1 MDSAVNPLLNMG
13 QQLYEPP
20 DVNGWA
26 LGAEWFS
33 TASMLA
39 RMNYAATL
47 AANQRFNLA
56 RDAAP
61 HGQSPDRVLDHLLAR
76 FPNAG
81 FNADGRAALVEYLQA
96 GILWNGSAAQL
107 NSKVAG
113 AARLIVGA
121 GEYQFN

>member
-1 MDSAVNPLLNMG
+1 MG

-26 LGAEWFS
+26 LGPEWFS
-33 TASMLA
+33 TASMLS

-47 AANQRFNLA
+47 AGNQKFNLA

-61 HGQSPDRVLDHLLAR
+61 YAQSPERLVEYLLAR

-81 FNADGRAALVEYLQA
+81 FNGDGYAALLDYMRA
-96 GILWNGSAAQL
+96 GITWNGSSAQL
-107 NSKVAG
+107 NTKVAG
-113 AARLIVGA
+113 AVRLIVGA